1 MVQKKIC
8 MLGAFAVGKTSLV
21 TRFVDSSFSE
31 KYHTTM
37 GVRIEKKAL
46 QLGGK
51 EWHLIIWDLAGED
64 EFLQIRSSYLRGS
77 SGYLLVVDGTRRA
90 TLDAAVKMQQRV
102 RDTIGDVPFVFML
115 NKSDLADEW
124 EIAERTIEALSKR
137 GWTWLKASAKTGAG
151 VRGSLFNPGRQDD
164 GGVNVRA
171 SLASG

>member
-37 GVRIEKKAL
+37 GVRIEKKVL

-77 SGYLLVVDGTRRA
+77 SGYLLVADGTRRA
-90 TLDAAVKMQQRV
+90 TLEAAVKMQQRV
-102 RDTIGDVPFVFML
+102 RDTIGDVPFVLML

-124 EIAERTIEALSKR
+124 EIAERTIEGLSKR
-137 GWTWLKASAKTGAG
+137 GWTWLKASAKTGVG
-151 VRGSLFNPGRQDD
+151 VEEAFLTLVGKMMEG
-164 GGVNVRA
+164 
-171 SLASG
+171 

>member
-31 KYHTTM
+31 RYHTTM
-37 GVRIEKKAL
+37 GVRIEKKTL

-64 EFLQIRSSYLRGS
+64 EFLQIRASYLRGS
-77 SGYLLVVDGTRRA
+77 SGYLLVADGTRRV
-90 TLDAAVKMQQRV
+90 TLDAALNMQQRV
-102 RDTIGDVPFVFML
+102 RDTIGDVPFVCML

-151 VRGSLFNPGRQDD
+151 VEEAFLTLVGKMMEG
-164 GGVNVRA
+164 
-171 SLASG
+171 

>member
-1 MVQKKIC
+1 MVRKKIC

-21 TRFVDSSFSE
+21 TRFVESIFSE

-37 GVRIEKKAL
+37 GVRIEKKTL

-64 EFLQIRSSYLRGS
+64 EFLQIRPSYLRGS
-77 SGYLLVVDGTRRA
+77 SGYLLVADGTRRA
-90 TLDAAVKMQQRV
+90 TLDAAVNIQQRV
-102 RDTIGDVPFVFML
+102 RDTIGDVPFVLIL

-124 EIAERTIEALSKR
+124 EVAERTMEALSKK

-151 VRGSLFNPGRQDD
+151 VEEAFLTLVGEMMEG
-164 GGVNVRA
+164 
-171 SLASG
+171 